1 MNTAPTD
8 PQHPTPA
15 PIYPAPRPINLAPP
29 IIAALAAMAVASIG
43 GRLTDLGPWY
53 IALSKPFWQPPGVAF
68 PIVWTAVFTLTAI
81 AGVLGWRRGETAA
94 RRRRMAALFAV
105 NGGLNIAW
113 SGLFFTLQRPDWALY
128 EVGLLWASILALI
141 LHLWPYAR
149 PAAWLLTPYLLW
161 VSIAA
166 VLNWEIV
173 RLNGPFVG

>member
-1 MNTAPTD
+1 MNDAPTD
-8 PQHPTPA
+8 PPPPA
-15 PIYPAPRPINLAPP
+15 PLRLSAAARPINLAPP
-29 IIAALAAMAVASIG
+29 IIAAVAAMVVASIG

-53 IALSKPFWQPPGVAF
+53 IALSKPPWQPPGVAF

-81 AGVLGWRRGETAA
+81 AGVLAWRRGERPA
-94 RRRRMAALFAV
+94 RRRMMLALFAV
-105 NGGLNIAW
+105 NGVFNMAW

-149 PAAWLLTPYLLW
+149 SAAWLLTPYLLW

-173 RLNGPFVG
+173 RLNGPFGG